1 MKGVE
6 YRGVTS
12 IDGPII
18 IVRRTEKIFYG
29 ETVYVRDRNGEKRT
43 GRVID
48 LSETAAVVQIF
59 GTTTGLD
66 LGETTYEFLDQ
77 PLELRVGEG
86 LLGRIFNGLGEPID
100 GYPQIISN
108 EKINVNGNPINPYAR
123 IYPRDF
129 IQTGISSIDGMNTLI
144 RGQKLPIFS
153 GNGLPHNRL
162 AAQIIRQARLKNS
175 DEQFVMVFAGM
186 GIKYEIGRA
195 HV

>member
-66 LGETTYEFLDQ
+66 LGETTDVFLTDLVSQ
-77 PLELRVGEG
+77 LTVIRRL
-86 LLGRIFNGLGEPID
+86 F
-100 GYPQIISN
+100 
-108 EKINVNGNPINPYAR
+108 
-123 IYPRDF
+123 
-129 IQTGISSIDGMNTLI
+129 QTKKSM
-144 RGQKLPIFS
+144 
-153 GNGLPHNRL
+153 
-162 AAQIIRQARLKNS
+162 
-175 DEQFVMVFAGM
+175 
-186 GIKYEIGRA
+186 
-195 HV
+195 